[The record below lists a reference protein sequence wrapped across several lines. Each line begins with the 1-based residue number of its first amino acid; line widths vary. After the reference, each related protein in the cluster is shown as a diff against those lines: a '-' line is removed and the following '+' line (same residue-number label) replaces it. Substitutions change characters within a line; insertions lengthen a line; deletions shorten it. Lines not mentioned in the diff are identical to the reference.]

1 MKAIINFIKDI
12 LIAVL
17 IAAVILIFLKPII
30 VKQES
35 MVPNFMSGDYL
46 IISRQSYNLFGE
58 VNRGDVIVFKS
69 DLYDERG
76 NQKNLIKRIIGLP
89 GDKIKIA
96 GGDVYLNGEL
106 LDEDYVNEP
115 GVSGEMEE
123 ITVPEGHY
131 FVMGDNRAVSED
143 SRNASVGPID
153 EDAIMGKVVIR
164 LYPFNAIKTF

>member
-1 MKAIINFIKDI
+1 MKAVVSFIKDI

-30 VKQES
+30 VQQES
-35 MVPNFMSGDYL
+35 MVPNFQSGDYL
-46 IISRQSYNLFGE
+46 IISRQSYKLFGE
-58 VNRGDVIVFKS
+58 MQRGDVIVFKS

-89 GDKIKIA
+89 GDKIEIT
-96 GGDVYLNGEL
+96 GGQVYLNGEL
-106 LDEDYVNEP
+106 LDEDYIKEQ

-123 ITVPEGHY
+123 ITVPDKHL

-153 EDAIMGKVVIR
+153 ESTVMGKVILR
-164 LYPFNAIKTF
+164 LYPFNAIKKF